1 MLPLIGISG
10 YVEQARWG
18 VWDREATLLPQ
29 VYVTAVHA
37 AGGRAVVVP
46 PFPEGADAV
55 VSRLDGLILAGGSD
69 LDPALYGAE
78 RDPRTDA
85 TSPDLDAAEPD
96 PRTTGVRP
104 QRDAGEVALL
114 RAAVEADLPTLGIC
128 RGMQL
133 MSAYAGGK
141 LVQHLESGEHRGT
154 PGVYVRHPVR
164 TVPGTRLA
172 GILGPDVEVPSYH
185 HQGVAD
191 PGTLTVS
198 AYAPDGGIEG
208 VEDPAARFHVGVL
221 WHPEQGTDPR
231 LFQALLAAA

>member
-1 MLPLIGISG
+1 MPLIGISA

-18 VWDREATLLPQ
+18 VWDREVVLLPQ

-46 PFPEGADAV
+46 PAAEGVDAV
-55 VSRLDGLILAGGSD
+55 VARLDGLVLAGGSD

-78 RDPRTDA
+78 
-85 TSPDLDAAEPD
+85 PD
-96 PRTTGVRP
+96 PRTIGVRP
-104 QRDAGEVALL
+104 VRDAGEAALV

-133 MSAYAGGK
+133 MTACAGGT
-141 LVQHLESGEHRGT
+141 LVQHLESEDHRGG
-154 PGVYVRHPVR
+154 PGVYVRHSVR

-172 GILGPDVEVPSYH
+172 SILGPEVDVPSYH
-185 HQGVAD
+185 HQGVVD

-198 AYAPDGGIEG
+198 AHAPDGGIEG
-208 VEDPAARFHVGVL
+208 VEDPGARFRVGVL

-231 LFQALLAAA
+231 LFQALVAAA